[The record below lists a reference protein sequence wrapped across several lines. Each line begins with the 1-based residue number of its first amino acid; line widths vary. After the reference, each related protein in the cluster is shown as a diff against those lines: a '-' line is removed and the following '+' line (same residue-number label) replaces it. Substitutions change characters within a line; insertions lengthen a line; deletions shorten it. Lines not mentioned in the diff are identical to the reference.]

1 MYTFSSRLKT
11 FSIVL
16 MVLGILGIGYGF
28 LMAPKTTTDV
38 EAILEKEAAEHH
50 GSHAATGSHSTHSPE
65 HSVPATIQ
73 HTEPEHHVKMM
84 LLWQILYM

>member
-16 MVLGILGIGYGF
+16 MFLGILGIGYGF

-38 EAILEKEAAEHH
+38 EAILEKEERKKS
-50 GSHAATGSHSTHSPE
+50 GQCMGYVTMY
-65 HSVPATIQ
+65 SV
-73 HTEPEHHVKMM
+73 
-84 LLWQILYM
+84 